1 MSLGKQETPKAPD
14 YKGAAEATASGQRV
28 NQYTPWGSSTY
39 AETGR
44 DSSGNPIYSQTVNL
58 SPEQQQLLTQQN
70 QLSLGLGGAQNNAL
84 GYVNQALS
92 NPLDASR
99 LPAEQINAGQTVQD
113 ALMARLTPQFERK
126 QSQLETQLANQGLA
140 RGSEAWNNATGDLA
154 QQRTDAE
161 LQAALQGMQTGQQ
174 ARQQAL
180 QEQSFLQSQ
189 PINTLNALRSGSQVT
204 APQFGPTAGGANYSQ
219 AAQNQYNANLG
230 AANANNANSAN
241 TMNGLFSLG
250 SLFFSD
256 RRLKTN
262 IKHIGHTLGGVNVY
276 SYDYVWG
283 EPSIGVMAD
292 EVKHIPGA
300 VVKHTSGFDMV
311 DYSKVK

>member
-1 MSLGKQETPKAPD
+1 MGKSSAPSTPD
-14 YKGAAEATASGQRV
+14 YKSAAESTAAGQRV

-39 AETGR
+39 SQAGT
-44 DSSGNPIYSQTVNL
+44 DSTGNPIYSQTVSL
-58 SPEQQQLLTQQN
+58 SPDQQKLLDQQN

-92 NPLDASR
+92 NPLDASK

-113 ALMARLTPQFERK
+113 ALMARLTPQYERK
-126 QSQLETQLANQGLA
+126 QSQLENQLTNQGLT
-140 RGSEAWNNATGDLA
+140 RGTEAWKNATGDLA

-204 APQFGPTAGGANYSQ
+204 SPQFGQAAGGANYSQ
-219 AAQNQYNANLG
+219 AAQNGYQSELG
-230 AANANNANSAN
+230 ASNANNANSSS
-241 TMNGLFSLG
+241 TTNGLIGLAG
-250 SLFFSD
+250 TAAMFF
-256 RRLKTN
+256 
-262 IKHIGHTLGGVNVY
+262 
-276 SYDYVWG
+276 
-283 EPSIGVMAD
+283 
-292 EVKHIPGA
+292 
-300 VVKHTSGFDMV
+300 
-311 DYSKVK
+311 